1 MHRPTVGLIAIV
13 LLAIGLFTYQE
24 SDATLS
30 AACLRVGVVMAIL
43 WFAQP
48 QLQNVPR
55 WLAVGMVVGLL
66 VALRWPRL
74 LVVALPLAVVLW
86 ILRRAKV
93 AVGCC
98 SRSATC

>member
-13 LLAIGLFTYQE
+13 LLAVGLATYHQAE
-24 SDATLS
+24 DTLS

-43 WFAQP
+43 WFAEP
-48 QLQNVPR
+48 QLKNVPR
-55 WLAVGMVVGLL
+55 WLAVGGVVGLL

-86 ILRRAKV
+86 ILRPRE
-93 AVGCC
+93 
-98 SRSATC
+98 RSGQRN